1 MGSLFRKILCFCL
14 IAAFP
19 TPLFSQSQAIDGVA
33 AIVNDKVITF
43 SEVKQLV
50 DPTEA
55 QLRTAYSGLELVDK
69 VKEARLTALQ
79 SLIERELI
87 IQYFNKQSFF
97 IPDNIVEDRIQDII
111 KTKYEGDRNTLIRTL
126 QANGMSMATFK
137 QEVKNQMIVQAM
149 RAKNVSQVVI
159 ISPFQIEKYYQK
171 NIREFIQPKQIHL
184 RLIFLRHGLFKEKH
198 ANEKGEQ
205 EEMDPQFI
213 LIKELKR
220 KIETGEDFGKLAR
233 DYSEGTQRD
242 NNGDWGWVSETTLRE
257 DLSKVA
263 FSLKPGQISDVVT
276 TEDGYY
282 LLMAEDVQRETVKP
296 LKEVRDEIEKKLL
309 QDERA
314 RLQKEWIDGLRSRA
328 FIKMF

>member
-1 MGSLFRKILCFCL
+1 MDCFFRKILSICL

-19 TPLFSQSQAIDGVA
+19 TLLLAQSQVIDGVA

-55 QLRTAYSGLELVDK
+55 QLRTIYSGLELVDK
-69 VKEARLTALQ
+69 VKEARLSALQ

-87 IQYFNKQSFF
+87 IQYFNKQGFF

-111 KTKYEGDRNTLIRTL
+111 KTKYEGDRNALTRTL
-126 QANGMSMATFK
+126 QANGTSMATFK

-149 RAKNVSQVVI
+149 RAKNISQVVI
-159 ISPFQIEKYYQK
+159 VSPFQIEQYYQK
-171 NIREFIQPKQIHL
+171 NIREFVQPKQIHL
-184 RLIFLRHGLFKEKH
+184 RLIFLRRGLFREKRK
-198 ANEKGEQ
+198 NEKGE
-205 EEMDPQFI
+205 EEEVDPQLV

-233 DYSEGTQRD
+233 DYSEGTQRE
-242 NNGDWGWVSETTLRE
+242 NNGDWGWVSATTLRE
-257 DLSKVA
+257 DLSKTA
-263 FSLKPGQISDVVT
+263 FSLKPGQISDIVT

-282 LLMAEDVQRETVKP
+282 LLMVEDIQRETVKP
-296 LKEVRDEIEKKLL
+296 LKDVREDIEKKLL